1 MRNMRI
7 GLFGLAIFLAGIA
20 PGLIQHGRPL
30 PTSGRNIAQPI
41 VANSAPAEKPA
52 LLSLLTRWKKA

>member
-1 MRNMRI
+1 MRI

-20 PGLIQHGRPL
+20 PGLLQHGQPL
-30 PTSGRNIAQPI
+30 PTSGRNIAQP
-41 VANSAPAEKPA
+41 VQANTEVAEKPV